1 MVGLSQR
8 EWTLRYL
15 DQRSHH
21 IWGCNKNT
29 ATLCQTRDA
38 VYQVSCFRD
47 IIHKSYKTSM
57 DFGVFHCL
65 CLAPWKSGAYF
76 GETVSF
82 DAAECAPHFLFSC
95 QARFIVFWLV
105 RMDSHDP
112 FSLPDVSSP
121 VNPALVLQCEAAE
134 TFQIYLMP
142 FKLWMFSICLQA
154 TTFVTICW
162 RALACFVRDMLTL
175 SCFCNTP

>member
-1 MVGLSQR
+1 M
-8 EWTLRYL
+8 
-15 DQRSHH
+15 
-21 IWGCNKNT
+21 
-29 ATLCQTRDA
+29 
-38 VYQVSCFRD
+38 YQVSCFRD

-134 TFQIYLMP
+134 IFQIYLMP
-142 FKLWMFSICLQA
+142 FKL
-154 TTFVTICW
+154 
-162 RALACFVRDMLTL
+162 
-175 SCFCNTP
+175 